1 MEPILHTDNVSRIYQ
16 SGDMKVVA
24 LQDISMNVMP
34 GSLTMLRGRSGSGK
48 TTLINL
54 LGTLDRPTSGHIYY
68 EDQDISALPD
78 NRRDALRRKNMGFI
92 FQSVALIG
100 QMSAYENVEFGLR
113 LANYPMKLRRDRA
126 MECLEFVGL
135 KNRVTHRPSE
145 LSGGEQQRVAIAR
158 AIAHKPKIV
167 FADEPTAEV
176 DSTMGLRIMRLLRNM
191 VEQEGITVLMTTHDP
206 HMIDLGDHIYSLSDG
221 QIVEELFME
230 VPRQEEAST

>member
-145 LSGGEQQRVAIAR
+145 LSCGEQQRVAIAR

-167 FADEPTAEV
+167 FAD
-176 DSTMGLRIMRLLRNM
+176 
-191 VEQEGITVLMTTHDP
+191 
-206 HMIDLGDHIYSLSDG
+206 
-221 QIVEELFME
+221 
-230 VPRQEEAST
+230 

>member
-68 EDQDISALPD
+68 EDQDSSALPD
-78 NRRDALRRKNMGFI
+78 NRRDALRQEHGFI

-100 QMSAYENVEFGLR
+100 QMSAYMRMWNSACDG
-113 LANYPMKLRRDRA
+113 KLPHEVATGPSYGMLGIRR
-126 MECLEFVGL
+126 L
-135 KNRVTHRPSE
+135 KNRVTPPTQRT
-145 LSGGEQQRVAIAR
+145 LRREQRR
-158 AIAHKPKIV
+158 
-167 FADEPTAEV
+167 
-176 DSTMGLRIMRLLRNM
+176 
-191 VEQEGITVLMTTHDP
+191 
-206 HMIDLGDHIYSLSDG
+206 
-221 QIVEELFME
+221 
-230 VPRQEEAST
+230 